1 MQGVVRVRVAVGS
14 ILVSI
19 VKLKHTMLAT
29 GGSEAHTWGKL
40 KNTTPN
46 YATSCG
52 RLAKRGDW

>member
-1 MQGVVRVRVAVGS
+1 
-14 ILVSI
+14 
-19 VKLKHTMLAT
+19 MLAT